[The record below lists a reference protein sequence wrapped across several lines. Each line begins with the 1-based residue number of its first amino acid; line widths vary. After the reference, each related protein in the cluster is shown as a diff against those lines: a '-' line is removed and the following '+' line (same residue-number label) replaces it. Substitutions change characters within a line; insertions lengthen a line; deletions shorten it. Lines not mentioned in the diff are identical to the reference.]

1 MTSVHFHSNDPAL
14 NAAFRSLFAA
24 WDQALPYP
32 ERHRDAGE
40 RLIFS
45 NPDDAPLNA
54 DRDISWNAIEVAR
67 LEMARDFGELLQ
79 IIREDYVEIDLIET
93 DATALARWNR
103 ERAEMAR
110 MLE

>member
-1 MTSVHFHSNDPAL
+1 
-14 NAAFRSLFAA
+14 
-24 WDQALPYP
+24 
-32 ERHRDAGE
+32 
-40 RLIFS
+40 
-45 NPDDAPLNA
+45 
-54 DRDISWNAIEVAR
+54 
-67 LEMARDFGELLQ
+67 MARDFGELLQ